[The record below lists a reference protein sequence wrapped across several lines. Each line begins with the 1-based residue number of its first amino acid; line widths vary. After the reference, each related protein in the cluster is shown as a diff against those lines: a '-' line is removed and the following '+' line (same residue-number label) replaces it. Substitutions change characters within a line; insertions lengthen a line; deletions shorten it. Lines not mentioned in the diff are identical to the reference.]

1 MMAARTSTKKKNE
14 EETKEKQTKPPWAT
28 PCFPQKLLA
37 NKGHV

>member
-1 MMAARTSTKKKNE
+1 MMAARTSTQKNE
-14 EETKEKQTKPPWAT
+14 EETKEKQTKPPWVT